1 MPKKD
6 SENSP
11 EPSLVDRIED
21 LPSNVNIAALISQYT
36 ERPDLFLETMEK
48 HDPGF
53 IKRLNKTTADHS
65 QKLEDS
71 QFNFGRAQAYSS
83 LVIQVVAALAMLGI
97 FYKAVSDSA
106 GFIPLIAIIVFFA
119 ISQSG
124 IDTFVEIGKGI
135 GRMIERFK
143 GK

>member
-1 MPKKD
+1 MPQQDNED
-6 SENSP
+6 SH
-11 EPSLVDRIED
+11 EPNLVDRID
-21 LPSNVNIAALISQYT
+21 GLPANVNIAALISQYT
-36 ERPDLFLETMEK
+36 ERPDLFLEAMEK

-53 IKRLNKTTADHS
+53 VKRLNKTTEDHS
-65 QKLEDS
+65 KKLESS

-83 LVIQVVAALAMLGI
+83 LVIQVVAALALLGI
-97 FYKAVSDSA
+97 FYKAISESS
-106 GFIPLIAIIVFFA
+106 GFLPLIAIVIFFA

-124 IDTFVEIGKGI
+124 VETFVEIGKGI